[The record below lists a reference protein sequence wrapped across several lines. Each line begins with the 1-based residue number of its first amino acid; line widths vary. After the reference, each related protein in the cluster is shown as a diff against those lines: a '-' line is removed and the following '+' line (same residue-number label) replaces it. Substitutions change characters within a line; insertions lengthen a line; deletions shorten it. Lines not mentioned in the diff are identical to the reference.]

1 MKVKHK
7 ILFVLLLAG
16 LVSLLHAIIYAENGL
31 LDLLRLKEQR
41 ESLVIENSEI
51 GLKIFD
57 EIDIFKRL
65 VQNDLKLIEHIARS
79 ELKMIGKDELILI
92 PQNPLKKSKT
102 DEQHTHNYNNF
113 RILTEG
119 EIKELLNFDI
129 DSFKFH
135 DKLKENEKKDIGRQ
149 GN

>member
-1 MKVKHK
+1 MSPSFPQAMNVKHK
-7 ILFVLLLAG
+7 ILFVLLILG

-31 LDLLRLKEQR
+31 IDLLRLKEQR
-41 ESLVIENSEI
+41 KSLVIENSKI

-65 VQNDLKLIEHIARS
+65 AKNDLKLIEHIARS

-92 PQNPLKKSKT
+92 PENPLIKSKT
-102 DEQHTHNYNNF
+102 GEQHTQNHHNF
-113 RILTEG
+113 RILTEV
-119 EIKELLNFDI
+119 EIEELLNFDI

-135 DKLKENEKKDIGRQ
+135 DKLK
-149 GN
+149 